1 MQKKLPLPIGRTN
14 YKQICDTA
22 YYVDKTLLVKDILDD
37 GAGVILF
44 TRPRRFGKTLNM
56 DMLRTFFEKTAEGT
70 DRYFTDKKIWDQ
82 GERYTREQ
90 GKYPVVFL
98 SLKDIKASTWDIAA
112 EILKF
117 IVRDEFARHAEL
129 ANSDRVAATDISFY
143 KKITNDTAAVADYM
157 MSLRVLSRMLTAH
170 YGVPAV
176 IIIDEYDT
184 PIQEGYINGYY
195 QQAVEFTRNF
205 FSAAFKDNQYV
216 TLGVLT
222 GILRVAKESIFSG
235 LNNVRVYSV
244 LSRSFSEYFGFTDAE
259 VQAMAEY
266 YNATESMAELKD
278 WYDGYR
284 FGSTDIYNPWSVC
297 NYFSNY
303 CEAVPYWGQTSGNVV
318 IREILGTASDAV
330 YASLRS
336 LINGQ
341 SVERVI
347 ETNII
352 YPKIKDTQTNIFGF
366 LLMTGYLKAT
376 AVTIDEDGAYVC
388 RLEIPNK
395 EVKSIYRKE
404 VMTLLTDDIGEG
416 TVERLRVALLH
427 KDAEGLKK
435 ALRKFLLETI
445 SYYDGLQESYYQG
458 LLLGMSI
465 LFERFYYPLSNR
477 ESGEGRYDIQLMP
490 KIKELPG
497 IVIEIKA
504 SKAADAEQ
512 LKQLAA
518 KALQQIEEKHYD
530 VELKRQAISTI
541 YKYGIAFCGKKVEI
555 VVDS

>member
-1 MQKKLPLPIGRTN
+1 MQRKLPLPIGRTN

-56 DMLRTFFEKTAEGT
+56 DMLRTFFEKTDEDTG
-70 DRYFTDKKIWDQ
+70 RYFEDKKIWEQ
-82 GERYTREQ
+82 GERYTCEQ

-98 SLKDIKASTWDIAA
+98 SLKDIKASDWDVASA
-112 EILKF
+112 ILKL
-117 IVRDEFARHAEL
+117 IIRDEFSRHSEL
-129 ANSDRVAATDISFY
+129 ESSTKIAATDIAFY
-143 KKITNDTAAVADYM
+143 KKILSDTATAADYM

-184 PIQEGYINGYY
+184 PIQEGYLNGYY
-195 QQAVEFTRNF
+195 RQAVEFTRNF

-216 TLGVLT
+216 VLGVLT

-244 LSRSFSEYFGFTDAE
+244 LSRRFCEYFGFTGAE
-259 VQAMAEY
+259 VRAMAEY
-266 YNATESMAELKD
+266 YNATDNIVELKE
-278 WYDGYR
+278 WYDGYQ

-297 NYFSNY
+297 NYFGND
-303 CEAVPYWGQTSGNVV
+303 CEAVPYWVQTSGNTV
-318 IREILGTASDAV
+318 IREILANASDTV
-330 YASLRS
+330 HESLRT
-336 LINGQ
+336 LLNGQ
-341 SVERVI
+341 SLEYTI

-352 YPKIKDTQTNIFGF
+352 YPRIKDTQTNIFGF

-395 EVKSIYRKE
+395 EIKSIYRKE
-404 VMTLLTDDIGEG
+404 ILALLTDDIGES
-416 TVERLRVALLH
+416 TVDKLRVAILH

-435 ALRKFLLETI
+435 ALRRFMLETI

-458 LLLGMSI
+458 LLLGMSV
-465 LFERFYYPLSNR
+465 LFERSYYPLSNR
-477 ESGEGRYDIQLMP
+477 ESGDGRYDIQLMP
-490 KIKELPG
+490 KAKDLPG
-497 IVIEIKA
+497 IIIEIKA
-504 SKAADAEQ
+504 AREASEEQ
-512 LKQLAA
+512 LKQLAQ
-518 KALQQIEEKHYD
+518 KALLQIEEKHYD
-530 VELKRQAISTI
+530 IELQKQDISI
-541 YKYGIAFCGKKVEI
+541 IHKYGIAFCGKKVEI
-555 VVDS
+555 VVQ